1 MGSSSK
7 HSAFSSENTARNV
20 SNVKVVFGF
29 RTALQMHR
37 SMHDPRMRALCDATA
52 PLKLLE
58 QPAFGLSTCSASI
71 PQAAPSDAELKN
83 MLERMRERNPHL
95 AFDRPVHLLVKS
107 GRKHPTPRAAFHSCA
122 SKIPSRALLRL
133 DEKIAIASPNL
144 ALCQIASTQMDFVS
158 LLLVLWEACG
168 TYCTG
173 RTGVHS
179 GGSGLFDTKPLTNTR
194 SLKAFC
200 SKNSHLRGSL
210 KIARCLRYVADGSA
224 SPRETELALYFG
236 LPERYGGWNLGIPR
250 MNEKVI
256 ASEKA
261 FAIAGRRSFRCDL
274 CWREARLDVEY
285 QSKQEHQGEAMRIS
299 DSRRANALAAMGWTV
314 IGITNNEASSLSAL
328 GTIANAI
335 RKQLGKR
342 ARRNVGNLGD
352 RRLELCR
359 KLGLIPFW

>member
-1 MGSSSK
+1 
-7 HSAFSSENTARNV
+7 
-20 SNVKVVFGF
+20 
-29 RTALQMHR
+29 
-37 SMHDPRMRALCDATA
+37 
-52 PLKLLE
+52 
-58 QPAFGLSTCSASI
+58 
-71 PQAAPSDAELKN
+71 
-83 MLERMRERNPHL
+83 
-95 AFDRPVHLLVKS
+95 
-107 GRKHPTPRAAFHSCA
+107 
-122 SKIPSRALLRL
+122 
-133 DEKIAIASPNL
+133 
-144 ALCQIASTQMDFVS
+144 
-158 LLLVLWEACG
+158 
-168 TYCTG
+168 
-173 RTGVHS
+173 
-179 GGSGLFDTKPLTNTR
+179 
-194 SLKAFC
+194 
-200 SKNSHLRGSL
+200 
-210 KIARCLRYVADGSA
+210 
-224 SPRETELALYFG
+224 
-236 LPERYGGWNLGIPR
+236 

-256 ASEKA
+256 ANEKA